1 VRLDGTDVLAGRFCG
16 DHPRFRE
23 QEIDVQM
30 RIRATGLFFCAAMT
44 VPVAAVQSQTFTHP
58 DPVLQRIWAEGT
70 ENSQLR
76 RLAHTLLDSIGPR
89 LVGTPEMNA
98 AHDWAVRTYEEWGI
112 PARNEAYGTWLGW
125 QRGHTHIDM
134 IQPRRRTL
142 SGMMLAWS
150 PGTRGPTEGEVTMIP
165 RVQSAAAFEA
175 WLPEVRGKWVMISVP
190 QPTCRPDDN
199 WERWALPETFSR
211 MRADRTRQQQ
221 EWELRLRAT
230 GVTTRELPRR
240 LEAAGAAGVLTS
252 NWATGWG
259 SNRIFNGRTQHVP
272 TLHLS
277 CEDYGLLYRLLD
289 NGTPPALRVD
299 ASSEFSGDVP
309 AMNTIAEIRGRNRN
323 EYVVLSAHFDS
334 WDGATGATDNGTGTV
349 TMMEA
354 MRILRAV
361 VPNPRRTILVGHW
374 GGEEQGLNGSRAF
387 VADNPNLVRNIQVV
401 LNQDNGTGR
410 VSNISMQG
418 FTRAGDYF
426 DRWLRRVPTEIS
438 QHIEMERPG
447 VPSTGGS
454 DHASFVCAGIPA
466 FMLGSLSWDYFTYT
480 WHTNLDTF
488 DKIAF
493 DDVRNNA
500 ILVAM
505 LAYLAS
511 EEPRRVERDR
521 VTGLVDARTGQP
533 APWPACAPPD
543 RSAVV
548 SPRM

>member
-1 VRLDGTDVLAGRFCG
+1 VLLCMGVVA
-16 DHPRFRE
+16 
-23 QEIDVQM
+23 
-30 RIRATGLFFCAAMT
+30 
-44 VPVAAVQSQTFTHP
+44 VAAPVRAQTFTTA
-58 DPVLQRIWAEGT
+58 DPVLQSIWTEGT

-76 RLAHTLLDSIGPR
+76 PLAHTLLDSIGPR
-89 LVGTPEMNA
+89 LVGTPQMSA
-98 AHDWAVRTYEEWGI
+98 AHEWAVRTYAGWGI
-112 PARNEAYGTWLGW
+112 SARNEAYGSWLGW

-134 IQPRRRTL
+134 VAPRQQSLTGRI
-142 SGMMLAWS
+142 LAWS
-150 PGTRGPTEGEVTMIP
+150 PGTQAPVAGEVAELP
-165 RVQSAAAFEA
+165 VVRSAAAFEA
-175 WLPEVRGKWVMISVP
+175 WLPEVRGKWVMISFP

-199 WERWALPETFSR
+199 WQRWATGETLTR
-211 MRADRTRQQQ
+211 MRAERTMQQQ
-221 EWELRLRAT
+221 QWELRLRAT
-230 GVTTRELPRR
+230 GLSLRDLPRR
-240 LEAAGAAGVLTS
+240 LEDAGAAGVLTS

-259 SNRIFNGRTQHVP
+259 ANRIFNARTRRVP
-272 TLHLS
+272 TLDLS
-277 CEDYGLLYRLLD
+277 CEDYGLLHRLVA
-289 NGTPPALRVD
+289 NGTAPVVRVD
-299 ASSEFSGDVP
+299 ARSEFLGDVP
-309 AMNTIAEIRGRNRN
+309 AMNTIAEIRGSNPE

-361 VPNPRRTILVGHW
+361 YPNPRRTILVGHW

-387 VADNPNLVRNIQVV
+387 VADNPNIVRNIQVV

-426 DRWLRRVPTEIS
+426 TRWLQRIPTQIN
-438 QHIEMERPG
+438 QHIELEQPG
-447 VPSTGGS
+447 TPSSGGS
-454 DHASFVCAGIPA
+454 DHASFVCAGVPA
-466 FMLGSLSWDYFTYT
+466 FMLSSLSWDYFTYT

-521 VTGLVDARTGQP
+521 VSGLIDARTGQRV
-533 APWPACAPPD
+533 PWPACAPPD
-543 RSAVV
+543 RSAEV